1 MESSKY
7 IFPVGIDMG
16 AKYTGVF
23 MLSHLDGVLPTA
35 ADATAMTI
43 VNSDKIH
50 YSMKHR
56 TAVRHRVRSKKEICS
71 GS

>member
-43 VNSDKIH
+43 ELRCGTESDQKRDLFWLVDCLILLLTI
-50 YSMKHR
+50 S
-56 TAVRHRVRSKKEICS
+56 
-71 GS
+71 

>member
-35 ADATAMTI
+35 ADATAITI
-43 VNSDKIH
+43 VN
-50 YSMKHR
+50 
-56 TAVRHRVRSKKEICS
+56 
-71 GS
+71 

>member
-1 MESSKY
+1 
-7 IFPVGIDMG
+7 MG

-50 YSMKHR
+50 YAMKHR
-56 TAVRHRVRSKKEICS
+56 TAVRHRVRSKRDLFWLVDCLILLLTIS
-71 GS
+71 